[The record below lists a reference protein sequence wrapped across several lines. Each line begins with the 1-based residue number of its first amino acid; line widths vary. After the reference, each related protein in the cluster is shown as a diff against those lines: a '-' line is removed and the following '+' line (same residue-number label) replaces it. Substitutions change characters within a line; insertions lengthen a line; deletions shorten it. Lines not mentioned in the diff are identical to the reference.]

1 MTTINTAASGVNNA
15 AGQSR
20 AAIGVATEG
29 TAVKLGSTSVPVASP
44 ILLASTVVKL
54 GTATSAP
61 LTYESLLTNSVD
73 HLRAGISQF
82 IGHGE

>member
-1 MTTINTAASGVNNA
+1 MTTINTVASGLNNA
-15 AGQSR
+15 IGQSR
-20 AAIGVATEG
+20 AAVDVVAEG
-29 TAVKLGSTSVPVASP
+29 QAVKHGAASVPVASP

-54 GTATSAP
+54 GTASSAP

-82 IGHGE
+82 LGHGE